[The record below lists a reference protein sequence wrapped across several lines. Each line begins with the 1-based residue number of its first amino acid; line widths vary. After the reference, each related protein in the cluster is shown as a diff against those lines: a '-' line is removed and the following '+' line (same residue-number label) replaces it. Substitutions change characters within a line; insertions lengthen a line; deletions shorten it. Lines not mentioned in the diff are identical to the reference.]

1 MSAEHSH
8 DRAQVL
14 VVGAGPAGLF
24 LALKIAQAGIKT
36 VIIESE
42 AAIVRSPR
50 ATA

>member
-1 MSAEHSH
+1 MSAEQSQ

-14 VVGAGPAGLF
+14 VVGAGPVGLF

-36 VIIESE
+36 VVIESE
-42 AAIVRSPR
+42 PAIVRSPR